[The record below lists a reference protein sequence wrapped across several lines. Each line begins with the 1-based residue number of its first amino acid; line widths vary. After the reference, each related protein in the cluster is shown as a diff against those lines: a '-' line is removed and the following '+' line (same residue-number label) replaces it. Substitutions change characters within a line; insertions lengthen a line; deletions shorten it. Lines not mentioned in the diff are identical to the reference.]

1 MKPPGGQEP
10 WGRRKHEIRSFI
22 IQTYVRTYLRNS
34 SSFIIHHY
42 VRIHHHRSPSIIMH
56 HLRTYVRTYVSLF
69 LIIHHHA
76 SSIIIHH
83 HSSCIIHHY
92 SSPFIHHS
100 SPFIIIH
107 HSSSIIMKH
116 HHRSSF
122 NIMHHLRTYVRT
134 YVSLFLI
141 IHPHASSIIFIITH
155 HASSITTYV
164 RTYSSSFIMHH
175 SSLFI
180 IIHLRTYVRTY
191 VSFITIPHHPSF
203 IIMPSLFTMM
213 HHHYSSPS
221 IIHHLPSSSSF
232 ITIHCALCTPRLSL
246 LCCGAPLPM
255 VFKGKGD
262 LKSVEGTYVSL
273 NQTGVW
279 GLGSGGRQPYPTA
292 NVPDVFRKPHPE
304 ESTTP
309 PTTFSEPGVA
319 GDLLGSQEQP
329 WFGSGVSRA
338 TVVGSGVSRTTVAG
352 EFLGS
357 QEPPWSDRQWSIGGG
372 GGLCSEGALR
382 ILRGGGPAGSR

>member
-1 MKPPGGQEP
+1 MP
-10 WGRRKHEIRSFI
+10 
-22 IQTYVRTYLRNS
+22 S
-34 SSFIIHHY
+34 SCVAVITIHH
-42 VRIHHHRSPSIIMH
+42 
-56 HLRTYVRTYVSLF
+56 
-69 LIIHHHA
+69 
-76 SSIIIHH
+76 
-83 HSSCIIHHY
+83 
-92 SSPFIHHS
+92 
-100 SPFIIIH
+100 
-107 HSSSIIMKH
+107 
-116 HHRSSF
+116 
-122 NIMHHLRTYVRT
+122 
-134 YVSLFLI
+134 
-141 IHPHASSIIFIITH
+141 
-155 HASSITTYV
+155 
-164 RTYSSSFIMHH
+164 
-175 SSLFI
+175 
-180 IIHLRTYVRTY
+180 
-191 VSFITIPHHPSF
+191 
-203 IIMPSLFTMM
+203 
-213 HHHYSSPS
+213 SSPS

-319 GDLLGSQEQP
+319 GNLLGSQEQP

>member
-1 MKPPGGQEP
+1 
-10 WGRRKHEIRSFI
+10 
-22 IQTYVRTYLRNS
+22 
-34 SSFIIHHY
+34 
-42 VRIHHHRSPSIIMH
+42 
-56 HLRTYVRTYVSLF
+56 
-69 LIIHHHA
+69 
-76 SSIIIHH
+76 
-83 HSSCIIHHY
+83 
-92 SSPFIHHS
+92 
-100 SPFIIIH
+100 
-107 HSSSIIMKH
+107 
-116 HHRSSF
+116 
-122 NIMHHLRTYVRT
+122 MHHLRTYVRT

-262 LKSVEGTYVSL
+262 LKSVEGKFKS
-273 NQTGVW
+273 NR
-279 GLGSGGRQPYPTA
+279 GLGSGVWRTAALPYCTC
-292 NVPDVFRKPHPE
+292 
-304 ESTTP
+304 
-309 PTTFSEPGVA
+309 PGC
-319 GDLLGSQEQP
+319 
-329 WFGSGVSRA
+329 
-338 TVVGSGVSRTTVAG
+338 
-352 EFLGS
+352 
-357 QEPPWSDRQWSIGGG
+357 I
-372 GGLCSEGALR
+372 
-382 ILRGGGPAGSR
+382 